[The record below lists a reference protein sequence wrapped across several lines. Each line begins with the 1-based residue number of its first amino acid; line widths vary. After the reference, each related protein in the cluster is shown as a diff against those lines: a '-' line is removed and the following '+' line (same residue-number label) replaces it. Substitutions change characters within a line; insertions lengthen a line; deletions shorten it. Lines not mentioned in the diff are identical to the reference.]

1 MQWLDHGRKATGGE
15 NISAITMPWRMLL
28 AFQIRFGCVVW
39 PCESKEIRW
48 LSRLATRASIAL
60 IGRFGDCLKALL
72 EIIGD
77 TAESAPATTDVTEAC
92 TVLLRFNAES
102 LGAKSVTPIGFWL
115 TRGALIG
122 LGFADGWED
131 GWDKGWEAGRAV
143 RRTAEIAG
151 GWALTATCEVDEIKF
166 PFSSIKPNARA

>member
-1 MQWLDHGRKATGGE
+1 
-15 NISAITMPWRMLL
+15 MPWRMLL
-28 AFQIRFGCVVW
+28 AFQIRFGCAVW

-60 IGRFGDCLKALL
+60 MGRFGDRRKALL

-77 TAESAPATTDVTEAC
+77 TTESAFDITEETAAC
-92 TVLLRFNAES
+92 AVLLGLNAES

-122 LGFADGWED
+122 LGLADGWEA
-131 GWDKGWEAGRAV
+131 GWKDGWEAGWAV

-151 GWALTATCEVDEIKF
+151 GWALTATCEVDETKF
-166 PFSSIKPNARA
+166 PLSSIKPNARA

>member
-1 MQWLDHGRKATGGE
+1 
-15 NISAITMPWRMLL
+15 MPWRMLL
-28 AFQIRFGCVVW
+28 AFQIRFGCAVW

-60 IGRFGDCLKALL
+60 MGRVGDRLIALL

-77 TAESAPATTDVTEAC
+77 TAESAFDITEEIAAC
-92 TVLLRFNAES
+92 AVLLGLNAES
-102 LGAKSVTPIGFWL
+102 LGAKSVTPMGFWL

-122 LGFADGWED
+122 LGLADGWED
-131 GWDKGWEAGRAV
+131 GWKNGWEKGWEAGWAE

-166 PFSSIKPNARA
+166 PLSSIKPNARA

>member
-1 MQWLDHGRKATGGE
+1 
-15 NISAITMPWRMLL
+15 MPWRMLL
-28 AFQIRFGCVVW
+28 AFQIRFGCAVW

-60 IGRFGDCLKALL
+60 MGRFGDRRKALL

-77 TAESAPATTDVTEAC
+77 TAESAFDITDETLAC
-92 TVLLRFNAES
+92 AVLLGLNAES

-122 LGFADGWED
+122 LGLADGWED
-131 GWDKGWEAGRAV
+131 GWEDGWKEDWDKGWEAGWAE

-151 GWALTATCEVDEIKF
+151 GWALTSTCEVDETKF
-166 PFSSIKPNARA
+166 PLSSIKPNARA

>member
-1 MQWLDHGRKATGGE
+1 
-15 NISAITMPWRMLL
+15 MPWRMLL
-28 AFQIRFGCVVW
+28 AFQIRFGCAVW
-39 PCESKEIRW
+39 QCVSKEIRW

-60 IGRFGDCLKALL
+60 IGRVGDCLIALL

-77 TAESAPATTDVTEAC
+77 TAESAPATTDVTAPC

-122 LGFADGWED
+122 LGLADGWED
-131 GWDKGWEAGRAV
+131 GWKEDWVKDWEAGWAE

-151 GWALTATCEVDEIKF
+151 GWALTATCKLDETKF
-166 PFSSIKPNARA
+166 PFSSIKPSARACALNLRAEISAMIC